1 MKNKLFYFVAVLS
14 IVFNSCAVGHKLDN
28 KVSLVVDV
36 SHYADSYQTTSNK
49 YVDKSLGGEYLNAF
63 LTELKSSLRA
73 YNIETVTKNIKN
85 SLTTAIYLL
94 QVNSITFSEKFE
106 TESVYTDGET
116 AIPER
121 FDVVSCNFNA
131 NLRLYKAD
139 KTGREKLLKFYS
151 SSFSKSEE
159 LSNNRTLLQMIFG
172 ENKDGSKYTYK
183 ELDDDVMFDLS
194 RKSARRIAAK
204 TSKIISKNL

>member
-1 MKNKLFYFVAVLS
+1 MKKKLFYFIGVLS
-14 IVFNSCAVGHKLDN
+14 VVFSSCAVGHKLDS

-63 LTELKSSLRA
+63 LTELKSSLHS
-73 YNIETVTKNIKN
+73 YNIETVTKELKN
-85 SLTTAIYLL
+85 SSTNAIYSL
-94 QVNSITFSEKFE
+94 QVNSLTFSEKFE
-106 TESVYTDGET
+106 TESVYTDGKT
-116 AIPER
+116 TIPER

-131 NLRLYKAD
+131 NLRLYKTD

-172 ENKDGSKYTYK
+172 ENKNNSKYTYK

-194 RKSARRIAAK
+194 RKSARRVAAK
-204 TSKIISKNL
+204 TSKIISKN